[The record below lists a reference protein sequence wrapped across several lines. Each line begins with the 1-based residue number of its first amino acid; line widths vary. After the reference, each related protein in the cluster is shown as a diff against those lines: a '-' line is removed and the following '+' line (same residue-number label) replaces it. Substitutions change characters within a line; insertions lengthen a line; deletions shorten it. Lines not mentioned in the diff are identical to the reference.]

1 MEIGNEKF
9 ILERCESRNNEA
21 NDETDNEEK
30 SKKKD
35 KRVFE
40 FSGLRSVNIIN
51 STSFNMC

>member
-30 SKKKD
+30 KD

-51 STSFNMC
+51 STSFDMC